1 MATIVAEDF
10 NNGSSAGTVGMNEWL
25 EGSAAP
31 ADTFNCVLATRIAVK
46 PGAFGAPLGGY
57 GA

>member
-1 MATIVAEDF
+1 MI
-10 NNGSSAGTVGMNEWL
+10 GSSAGTVGMNEWL